1 MRPARCSTVPAEPA
15 PATMQP
21 NEVMDYPRS
30 AEANRAGSLA
40 ADGAAANSVSLR
52 AVDSAV
58 LLVRNHGG
66 LGNKVYSP
74 LRIERGNGRNGPDT
88 TVLSDLSNIS
98 ALCTTP
104 MPDWTSV

>member
-1 MRPARCSTVPAEPA
+1 MAC
-15 PATMQP
+15 
-21 NEVMDYPRS
+21 
-30 AEANRAGSLA
+30 
-40 ADGAAANSVSLR
+40 ANSVSLR
-52 AVDSAV
+52 PVDSAV

-104 MPDWTSV
+104 MPDWISV